1 MAVARPL
8 LGGAARDRVPDA
20 PRRRRR
26 RRVPD
31 RDHRMTRPFTRAALV
46 LLVVVVLG
54 ACATP
59 GERAAGADLVRLTL
73 LQINDHYVLEPVDGG
88 RRGGMARLATLV
100 RDLRRES
107 PNSVFVLA
115 GDTLSPSVE
124 STFLQ
129 GAQMIAALNAIGL
142 DFATFGNHEFD
153 FGPSVLVER
162 MNESKFRWLSA
173 NVVDRRSGRAFGG
186 ASPDVLLTLGGVRV
200 GLFGLTTPD
209 TAHTSRPGSDVV
221 FGQPVALGKDV
232 AARLRARGAD
242 LVVAVTHMEMSEDK
256 ALAAAAGV
264 DVILGGHEHD
274 PLVAEEGKTL
284 ITKSGSDARYLVQVD
299 LWLTRDGRLVER
311 SWRFRE
317 VSRRVPPDP
326 TVEALV
332 REYAQRL
339 DRELDVVVGRTA
351 VPLEARTGKVR
362 TQETNLGDFVADVI
376 RERLGSDV
384 AVVNGGA
391 IRTNRAVPPGPLT
404 KRDVHSLLPF
414 TDVVLKLEMRGRDLR
429 MALEHGLTQADR
441 EGGGFLQLSG
451 VRLVWDRRL
460 PGGRRIVD
468 ATIGDRPLADEA
480 AYTVAVPS
488 YLVRGGDGFT
498 AFARAAVIIGGAS
511 GPQVAQLLLDAIAV
525 RGEIAPATDGRIT
538 EAAR

>member
-1 MAVARPL
+1 
-8 LGGAARDRVPDA
+8 
-20 PRRRRR
+20 
-26 RRVPD
+26 
-31 RDHRMTRPFTRAALV
+31 MTRPWTRAV
-46 LLVVVVLG
+46 LCIVVAVVLG
-54 ACATP
+54 ACAAL
-59 GERAAGADLVRLTL
+59 GERSTDPDLVRLTL

-100 RDLRRES
+100 REVRREN
-107 PNSVFVLA
+107 PNTVFVLA

-153 FGPSVLVER
+153 FGPSVLIER

-186 ASPDVLLTLGGVRV
+186 ASTEVILTLGGARV
-200 GLFGLTTPD
+200 GLFGLTTPESA
-209 TAHTSRPGSDVV
+209 TTSRPGSDVV
-221 FGQPVALGKDV
+221 FGQPVTVGRE
-232 AARLRARGAD
+232 AASRLRAQGAS
-242 LVVAVTHMEMSEDK
+242 LVVAVTHMEMAEDK
-256 ALAAAAGV
+256 ALAAAADV
-264 DVILGGHEHD
+264 DVILGGHEHE

-284 ITKSGSDARYLVQVD
+284 ITKAGSDARYLVQVD
-299 LWLTRDGRLVER
+299 LWLTRDGRLLER

-317 VSRRVPPDP
+317 VSRRVPPDSA
-326 TVEALV
+326 VEVLV

-351 VPLEARTGKVR
+351 VPLEAHGSKVR
-362 TQETNLGDFVADVI
+362 TQETNLGDFVADII

-391 IRTNRAVPPGPLT
+391 IRTNRTVPPGPLT

-429 MALEHGLTQADR
+429 AALEHGLAQADR

-451 VRLVWDRRL
+451 VRLVWDPRL
-460 PGGRRIVD
+460 PVGRRIVD
-468 ATIGDRPLADEA
+468 ASVGNRPLADDA
-480 AYTVAVPS
+480 VYTVAVPS

-498 AFARAAVIIGGAS
+498 AFARAAIIIGGTS
-511 GPQVAQLLLDAIAV
+511 GPQVAQLVLDALTAH
-525 RGEIAPATDGRIT
+525 GEIAPSIDGRIT
-538 EAAR
+538 RVR